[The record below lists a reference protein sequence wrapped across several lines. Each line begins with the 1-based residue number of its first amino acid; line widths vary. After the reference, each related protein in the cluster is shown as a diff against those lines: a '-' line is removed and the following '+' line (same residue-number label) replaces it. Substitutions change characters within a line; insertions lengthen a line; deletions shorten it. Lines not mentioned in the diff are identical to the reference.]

1 MVARPSSRRPRP
13 RRRASRTCALALA
26 PALALAACGGQ
37 PDGSEDPIPA
47 QEAGPRGNAK
57 ATVKTWLTACA
68 KEEGTV
74 VVEILPTPAR
84 SAIYSS
90 PSVLEGCEGVADL
103 VPDSAPDPTR
113 EELKKVFEEAKVEDV
128 RVGAGYGTATV
139 HSPLGTTSEVELER
153 ARGAWTL
160 SNPPLLPR

>member
-1 MVARPSSRRPRP
+1 MVARRSSRRPR
-13 RRRASRTCALALA
+13 RRLWCPLALA
-26 PALALAACGGQ
+26 PALALATCGGQ
-37 PDGSEDPIPA
+37 PYSSADPIPA
-47 QEAGPRGNAK
+47 QEAGPRGNAH

-84 SAIYSS
+84 SAVYSA
-90 PSVLEGCEGVADL
+90 PSVLDACEKVADL
-103 VPDSAPDPTR
+103 IPDPQPDPPR
-113 EELKKVFEEAKVEDV
+113 EQLKKVFEEAKVEHV

-139 HSPLGTTSEVELER
+139 RSALGTTSELELER
-153 ARGAWTL
+153 ARGVWTI